1 MPTIKLLSA
10 GAIQKMAT
18 DFAADFERD
27 TGQKVELNFA
37 TAGVV
42 RDRIAGGEAVDVVI
56 SSQAAIS
63 DLQKAG
69 ALADGS
75 VKDLAETVTGLCVRA
90 GAARPDI
97 STAEKFKTAI
107 LAAKTFAYTDPN
119 SGGTGGKLFAAV
131 LERLGIKDEIDRKT
145 VFGQRGIEVVQAVI
159 DGRAEMGTTFVS
171 EIVPHNGAQVAGE
184 LPDGLRDVNGYAA
197 AIPRRA
203 SYPDT
208 AKAFIGLMISPRGS
222 SRWLSAGLTPL
233 FR

>member
-1 MPTIKLLSA
+1 VPTIKLLSA

-27 TGQKVELNFA
+27 TGQKIELNFA

-42 RDRIAGGEAVDVVI
+42 RDRIAGGEAADVVI
-56 SSQAAIS
+56 SSQAAIAQ
-63 DLQKAG
+63 LQKSG

-75 VKDLAETVTGLCVRA
+75 VKDLAETATGLCIRA
-90 GAARPDI
+90 GAGKPDI
-97 STAEKFKTAI
+97 STPEKFKAAI

-131 LERLGIKDEIDRKT
+131 LERLGIKAEIDRKT
-145 VFGQRGIEVVQAVI
+145 VFGQRGIEVVQAVV
-159 DGRAEMGTTFVS
+159 DGRAEMGTTFIS
-171 EIVPHNGAQVAGE
+171 EIVPHAGAQVVGE

-197 AIPRRA
+197 AIPQVGA
-203 SYPDT
+203 QQDA
-208 AKAFIGLMISPRGS
+208 AKAFIERMTSPQSR
-222 SRWLSAGLTPL
+222 SRWAAAGLNPL